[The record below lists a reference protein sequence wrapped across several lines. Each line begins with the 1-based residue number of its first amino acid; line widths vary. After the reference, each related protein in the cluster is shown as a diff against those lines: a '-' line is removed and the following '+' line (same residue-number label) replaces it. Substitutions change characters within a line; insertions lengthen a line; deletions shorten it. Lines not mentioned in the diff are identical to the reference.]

1 MTGADVAGGFID
13 LIGPVDLIPV
23 DLIPVDLRAGPEGG
37 KCLAFTVA
45 ARHLDPSGQC
55 HPGMLTAFAD
65 QVLGTLARAAVAEAG
80 GAGVATVSL
89 NCDFIGTVAA
99 SETVDGEAQ
108 IIRRTRS
115 LVFVAGLLHASGRTV
130 LSANGIWKVL
140 AP

>member
-1 MTGADVAGGFID
+1 MTNAEVAGGFID
-13 LIGPVDLIPV
+13 LIGPVHAV
-23 DLIPVDLRAGPEGG
+23 AGPDGG
-37 KCLAFTVA
+37 DALAFAVA
-45 ARHLDPSGQC
+45 PRHLDPSGQC

-65 QVLGTLARAAVAEAG
+65 HVLGTLARAAVAEAG

-99 SETVDGEAQ
+99 GETVVGTAQ

-115 LVFVAGLLHASGRTV
+115 MVFVAGLLHASGRTV